1 MEPGVKTFTTCS
13 VDLEVSWE
21 TTYISGIETSI
32 VSDIAKV
39 EFMKILVSEYVL
51 STFRIGE
58 NGNYVDL
65 LPEAYAIV
73 FTLVNSLNLPGVE
86 TYLTMS
92 SNLPEVPW
100 GRAIRVNS
108 VEEYYDLVKKSS
120 EEFDGV
126 VLIAPPRELTALS
139 KLIGEK
145 LIGPPSP
152 LVDLL
157 SDKYCTHVE
166 LERCGLRTPRTM
178 LVRDPSG
185 IDQGLLRDLNP
196 PYVVKPSSLAG
207 SECVYVAENVNEV
220 LKYANLVA
228 RCDPGG
234 KILVQEFISGFHGS
248 ISVIYGESGAL
259 LYSLNLQLISMDDSR
274 IKYMGGIL
282 PVRNNRFVYEAELI
296 VDKLFNCY
304 PVLRGYI
311 GLDVVWN
318 KNGVFIVEA
327 NPRLT
332 TSFIGMSEIYPR
344 IGKLLLDS
352 KFNREK
358 IKETGRFLGDLSRD
372 YAYYLV
378 LSGKTSLNP
387 DEKIIEF
394 NNAKHVVLVGRTSSR
409 ETLISRVRELLFNK
423 QLAYELEQAI

>member
-1 MEPGVKTFTTCS
+1 
-13 VDLEVSWE
+13 
-21 TTYISGIETSI
+21 
-32 VSDIAKV
+32 
-39 EFMKILVSEYVL
+39 MKILVSEYVL
-51 STFRIGE
+51 STFRVGK

-92 SNLPEVPW
+92 SSLPGVSW
-100 GRAIRVNS
+100 SKVVRVNS
-108 VEEYYDLVKKSS
+108 VEEYYDLIKRSGV
-120 EEFDGV
+120 EFDGV

-166 LERCGLRTPRTM
+166 FEKCGLKTPRTL

-185 IDQGLLRDLNP
+185 IDQGLLRNLNP
-196 PYVVKPSSLAG
+196 PYVVKPSLLAG
-207 SECVYVAENVNEV
+207 SECVYVAENANDA

-228 RCDPGG
+228 RCDPSG
-234 KILVQEFISGFHGS
+234 KILIQEFISGFHGS
-248 ISVIYGESGAL
+248 ISVIYGKSGAL
-259 LYSLNLQLISMDDSR
+259 LYSLNLQLISIDDGR

-282 PVRNNRFVYEAELI
+282 PVRNSKFVNEAKSI
-296 VDKLFNCY
+296 VDKLFKCY

-318 KNGVFIVEA
+318 KNGMFIVEA

-332 TSFIGMSEIYPR
+332 TSFIGINEVYPC
-344 IGKLLLDS
+344 IGKLLLNS

-358 IKETGRFLGDLSRD
+358 IGETGRFLGDLSRD
-372 YAYYLV
+372 YAYYLI
-378 LSGKTSLNP
+378 LGEKTSLKPN
-387 DEKIIEF
+387 EKIIEF
-394 NNAKHVVLVGRTSSR
+394 NNAERIVLVGRTSSR

-423 QLAYELEQAI
+423 QLAYKLEQAI